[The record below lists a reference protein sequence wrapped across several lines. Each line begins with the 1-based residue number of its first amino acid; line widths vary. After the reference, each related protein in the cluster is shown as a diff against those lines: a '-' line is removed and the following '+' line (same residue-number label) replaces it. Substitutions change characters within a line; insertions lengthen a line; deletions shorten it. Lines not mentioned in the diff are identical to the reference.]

1 MVLILTTNAV
11 YGYPC
16 NKKRKQIDEQDD
28 SSVLIKRQSRT
39 FIPPTEAV
47 HVEIVTGK
55 VKVNNAEK
63 SDQMGGRPVNQ
74 HKMKI
79 QSGELSPE
87 KAILENNIC
96 NRTFVEQ
103 TP

>member
-1 MVLILTTNAV
+1 MLIN
-11 YGYPC
+11 
-16 NKKRKQIDEQDD
+16 
-28 SSVLIKRQSRT
+28 RQPRT

-47 HVEIVTGK
+47 HVEIVKGK
-55 VKVNNAEK
+55 VKVNNAEM

-74 HKMKI
+74 QHKMTI

>member
-1 MVLILTTNAV
+1 MLIN
-11 YGYPC
+11 
-16 NKKRKQIDEQDD
+16 
-28 SSVLIKRQSRT
+28 RQPRT
-39 FIPPTEAV
+39 FIPPTKAV
-47 HVEIVTGK
+47 HVERVTGK
-55 VKVNNAEK
+55 VKVNNAEM